1 MTIKDADIARAL
13 SPVLVGDPAAVAARL
28 HALPDGVH
36 CAELPNGARVWVVSR
51 YDDVKALLADP
62 GLALD
67 KRASRAGYQGFGL
80 PPALEANLLNLDGA
94 DHARLRRLVSGAFT
108 ARRVDAL
115 RDRIQD
121 TSDALIDELSKGLI
135 DETSDGLPDSG
146 QVDLLETYAAPLP
159 IAVICDLLGVPPE
172 QGATLRSCTQVL
184 LAPGKFGPADLA
196 VTLGRIVKLL
206 AELIAA
212 KRDAPAD
219 DLLSAM
225 IAARDGDDR
234 FSEDELLSLAF
245 LILFAGYENS
255 VHLITAAT
263 VRLLTHPEQAAAL
276 RAETSAHT
284 PAVQQLMEEFLRYD
298 QPSTAAIRR
307 FPLDDIRIGDTVIPA
322 GDTVLLAHS
331 AAHRDPT
338 AGGGHL
344 AFGHGPHYCLGAP
357 LARLETRIALWTLFH
372 RLPDLALAVPEQDLA
387 WKVDHRQ
394 HVLTA
399 LPVTLTAQPVR

>member
-1 MTIKDADIARAL
+1 M
-13 SPVLVGDPAAVAARL
+13 AARL
-28 HALPDGVH
+28 HALPDGVY
-36 CAELPNGARVWVVSR
+36 CAELPDGARVWVVSR

-67 KRASRAGYQGFGL
+67 KRASRAGYQGFSAS
-80 PPALEANLLNLDGA
+80 ALEANLLNLDGA
-94 DHARLRRLVSGAFT
+94 DHARLRRLRSPAPIT

-115 RDRIQD
+115 QDRIQD
-121 TSDALIDELSKGLI
+121 TSDALIDELSKGQ
-135 DETSDGLPDSG
+135 PDSG

-159 IAVICDLLGVPPE
+159 IAVICELLGVPPE

-196 VTLGRIVKLL
+196 ATLGRIVKLL
-206 AELIAA
+206 GGLIAA

-263 VRLLTHPEQAAAL
+263 ARLLTHPEQAAAL
-276 RAETSAHT
+276 RAEPSPHT
-284 PAVQQLMEEFLRYD
+284 PAVQQLVEEFLRYD

-307 FPLDDIRIGDTVIPA
+307 PARRHPDRRPHVIPA

-331 AAHRDPT
+331 AAHYDP
-338 AGGGHL
+338 APGSGHL

-357 LARLETRIALWTLFH
+357 LARLEARIALWTLFH
-372 RLPDLALAVPEQDLA
+372 RLPDLALAVPEQDLT
-387 WKVDHRQ
+387 WKADHRQ
-394 HVLTA
+394 RVLTA

>member
-1 MTIKDADIARAL
+1 VTIKDADIARAL
-13 SPVLVGDPAAVAARL
+13 SPVLADDAAAVAARL
-28 HALPDGVH
+28 HALPDGVY

-67 KRASRAGYQGFGL
+67 KRASRAGYQGFGM

-94 DHARLRRLVSGAFT
+94 DHARLRRLVTGAFT

-121 TSDALIDELSKGLI
+121 TSDALIDELSKGQ
-135 DETSDGLPDSG
+135 PDSG

-159 IAVICDLLGVPPE
+159 IAVICELLGVPPE
-172 QGATLRSCTQVL
+172 QGAILRSCTQVL

-196 VTLGRIVKLL
+196 ATLGRIVKLL
-206 AELIAA
+206 GGLIAA

-263 VRLLTHPEQAAAL
+263 ARLLTHPEQAAAL
-276 RAETSAHT
+276 RAEPSAHT
-284 PAVQQLMEEFLRYD
+284 PAVQQLVEEFLRYD

-331 AAHRDPT
+331 AAHYDPE
-338 AGGGHL
+338 AGSGHL

-357 LARLETRIALWTLFH
+357 LARLEARIALWTLFH
-372 RLPDLALAVPEQDLA
+372 RLPDLALAVPEQDLT
-387 WKVDHRQ
+387 WKADHRQ
-394 HVLTA
+394 RVLTA
-399 LPVTLTAQPVR
+399 LPVTLTAQPVH